1 MTTSGRH
8 DADDSAADRARID
21 YLSGDVDLAAV
32 GLSSADRGELDDL
45 RALLADPALWSEPPA
60 GLEDSVVAAIA
71 AEARTTA
78 NVDSPAQAPGM
89 TGAEATDEPDA
100 SGPAAPV
107 DLTAAREKRRGGRRV
122 LRPAFLVAAA
132 AAVAAVG
139 LVTVLLLQRDSDQRR
154 FDVALAATELAPGA
168 SGNATMLRT
177 DSGWEITLNATGLPR
192 LDNGQFY
199 QGWLR
204 NADGVL
210 VPIGTFN
217 EGTDVVLWAGVSP
230 ETFSTFTITRESADG
245 DQNSSG
251 QRVLV
256 GTAVEE

>member
-1 MTTSGRH
+1 MASNSGRH
-8 DADDSAADRARID
+8 SADDDSADRARVD
-21 YLSGDVDLAAV
+21 YLAGEIDIDLAE
-32 GLSSADRGELDDL
+32 LSDADRAELEEL
-45 RALLADPALWSEPPA
+45 RTLLADPTLWSEPPA
-60 GLEDSVVAAIA
+60 ELENSVVALIA
-71 AEARTTA
+71 AEASMPG
-78 NVDSPAQAPGM
+78 NAPVV
-89 TGAEATDEPDA
+89 
-100 SGPAAPV
+100 SAPV
-107 DLTAAREKRRGGRRV
+107 DLAASRQNREQRTGRSRFRRPV
-122 LRPAFLVAAA
+122 FLVVAA
-132 AAVAAVG
+132 AAVAAVA
-139 LVTVLLLQRDSDQRR
+139 LTTVLLLQRDSNARR
-154 FDVALAATELAPGA
+154 FDVALAPTGLLPGA

-177 DSGWEITLNATGLPR
+177 DSGWEITLQATGLPR

-245 DQNSSG
+245 DQASSG
-251 QRVLV
+251 ERVMV